1 MSWYLADLV
10 VQLEVEGDPRSVVHV
25 NSCLIEA
32 PTPEVAYDKAMA
44 LGRQTD
50 DDYDNSIGRPVRARF
65 LGLRDLLEI
74 YEPLEDGAE
83 ITFTERIGVS
93 DLDARRMI
101 ARREELAVFRPH
113 TPSAKP
119 DYAPGRIMTEVNDIL
134 PPRIASIHH
143 AQIMIPAGGEA
154 VARKFYGELLGMIEI
169 EKPAAL
175 RGRGGLWLQAGDRQ
189 LHIGVESPGVDRVE
203 TRAHVAYEVTKLD
216 AWRGRLEAAG
226 IAITDGERLPGL
238 RRFELRDPFGNRI
251 ELVEHQG

>member
-1 MSWYLADLV
+1 MTWYLADLV

-44 LGRQTD
+44 LGRDTD
-50 DDYDNSIGRPVRARF
+50 DDYANSIGRPVRARF
-65 LGLRDLLEI
+65 LGLRNLVEI

-83 ITFTERIGVS
+83 ISFTERVGVS
-93 DLDARRMI
+93 DLEARRLVSPR
-101 ARREELAVFRPH
+101 AELAVFRPH
-113 TPSAKP
+113 LPAATP
-119 DYAPGRIMTEVNDIL
+119 DYASGQLMSEVNDIL

-143 AQIMIPAGGEA
+143 AQIMIPVGGEA
-154 VARKFYGELLGMIEI
+154 VARKFYAELLGMAEI

-189 LHIGVESPGVDRVE
+189 LHIGVEAPGVDRAA
-203 TRAHVAYEVTKLD
+203 TRAHVAYEVTKLE

-226 IAITDGERLPGL
+226 IEVSDGERVPGL

-251 ELVEHQG
+251 ELVEH